1 MDSRHR
7 WTHEQ
12 ASWFEAWFPQSKFHA
27 KLAKPLLS
35 LRTTG
40 SMSVERVAKHLKVAV
55 YTKLRNRLE
64 CGNKKMLLR
73 TGNLRFLSGMKVALK
88 TTRSKFNLSFF
99 ESEIKKSLV
108 FSQL

>member
-1 MDSRHR
+1 MSRL
-7 WTHEQ
+7 
-12 ASWFEAWFPQSKFHA
+12 AWFEAWFPQSRFYT

-55 YTKLRNRLE
+55 YTKHRNRLE

-73 TGNLRFLSGMKVALK
+73 TGLNLRFLLGMKVAMK
-88 TTRSKFNLSFF
+88 ATRNEFY
-99 ESEIKKSLV
+99 
-108 FSQL
+108 